1 MKKSINLVFKR
12 TIAAILTIVLVM
24 TCANLSGVADFAKVA
39 FANTGSGQIDV
50 VKGRKYG
57 LSWQNLYGSLQISTY
72 NRSFA
77 KGVNDTNDFTHM
89 LKKYITDGNGDN
101 ENPKS
106 KYVPIYRLSRNNGYT
121 SSDESKIVTVKDYI
135 AADDSETLKNKAS
148 YLSSKKSDMI
158 RKVLYYGLPQFKN
171 NSKNENC
178 YFMATQAI
186 IWEIEEGKR
195 TGWGNDGQYSGTN
208 KAKYLAN
215 AEKKFDARTPEIKA
229 SYKVTEN
236 NKSYVFYWHD
246 WYYTQYNDCFKGCK
260 D

>member
-12 TIAAILTIVLVM
+12 TIAAFLTIVLVM

-57 LSWQNLYGSLQISTY
+57 LSWQNLYGSSQISTY

-106 KYVPIYRLSRNNGYT
+106 KYVPIYRL
-121 SSDESKIVTVKDYI
+121 
-135 AADDSETLKNKAS
+135 
-148 YLSSKKSDMI
+148 
-158 RKVLYYGLPQFKN
+158 
-171 NSKNENC
+171 
-178 YFMATQAI
+178 
-186 IWEIEEGKR
+186 
-195 TGWGNDGQYSGTN
+195 
-208 KAKYLAN
+208 
-215 AEKKFDARTPEIKA
+215 
-229 SYKVTEN
+229 
-236 NKSYVFYWHD
+236 
-246 WYYTQYNDCFKGCK
+246 
-260 D
+260 